1 MKTLDSMILV
11 LPKSSM
17 YIVTIVKHTWYI
29 HNENIRTLHSYATA
43 AVLSRSLK
51 LLCGSLVLGVHV
63 CQFLPDAVVNLH
75 ELGDAAINTDGLP
88 LAQVSLVVLGRDA
101 FHVARLGQSA
111 AAERG
116 HLRNYVL
123 AVRDVG

>member
-1 MKTLDSMILV
+1 MILV
-11 LPKSSM
+11 LPKSSL
-17 YIVTIVKHTWYI
+17 YIVTIIEHTRYI
-29 HNENIRTLHSYATA
+29 HNENIRTLHSYATG
-43 AVLSRSLK
+43 VLSRSLK

-75 ELGDAAINTDGLP
+75 ELGDAAIDTDGLP

-116 HLRNYVL
+116 H
-123 AVRDVG
+123 DEH